1 MKLLICVEDNGGT
14 MFNGRRLSMDLT
26 VREKIL
32 EASRG
37 RRLLM
42 SHYSRKQFDGM
53 ETGSVTEILADDDFL
68 SKAQPGDACFL
79 EGQDP
84 AAVFGDVTELVLFRW
99 NRRYPADQYFDKG
112 LLKGLSLKRTAEFP
126 GSSHETIT
134 MEVYGR

>member
-42 SHYSRKQFDGM
+42 SHYSRKRDGD
-53 ETGSVTEILADDDFL
+53 S
-68 SKAQPGDACFL
+68 
-79 EGQDP
+79 
-84 AAVFGDVTELVLFRW
+84 R
-99 NRRYPADQYFDKG
+99 
-112 LLKGLSLKRTAEFP
+112 
-126 GSSHETIT
+126 
-134 MEVYGR
+134 

>member
-1 MKLLICVEDNGGT
+1 MRMVRTIVMKEPRIALLTPANKAFDDCEWERNEELIHQRNTRDPSGT
-14 MFNGRRLSMDLT
+14 VSAAHWKIDSRLSMDSA

-53 ETGSVTEILADDDFL
+53 ETGSVTELLADDNFL

-79 EGQDP
+79 EG
-84 AAVFGDVTELVLFRW
+84 
-99 NRRYPADQYFDKG
+99 
-112 LLKGLSLKRTAEFP
+112 
-126 GSSHETIT
+126 
-134 MEVYGR
+134 